1 MRAKRFVVVSI
12 ALAVACKPPTAAEQM
27 DSVLSWVAT
36 AGVTGEA
43 WLRHTTPD
51 KYSQQTLQLSDQTV
65 LQISTELLKSPPKS
79 IDSATLDSVITK
91 SREHIA
97 QMARLIEAKNAPAFG
112 QQLDSLRV
120 DEKII
125 KQLSDSIQ
133 SSQ

>member
-12 ALAVACKPPTAAEQM
+12 ALAVACKPPTPAEQM

-79 IDSATLDSVITK
+79 IDSAMLDSVITK

>member
-12 ALAVACKPPTAAEQM
+12 ALAVACKPPTPAEQM